1 MKIAVLPEGPQIQEL
16 LESDQSGPVVMLNL
30 LRFKESADDGSGSG
44 LDAYRRYA
52 LRMREIVE
60 GAGGRFLWSGRVDS
74 QVIGESDV
82 AFDLVGL
89 VEYPSRQAFIA
100 IASSPEV
107 EVIGVDRK
115 AGLEGQW
122 LIACTETAL

>member
-1 MKIAVLPEGPQIQEL
+1 MRIAVLPEGSQIEEL
-16 LESDQSGPVVMLNL
+16 LTSTNSGPVVMLNL

-44 LDAYRRYA
+44 VDAYRRYA
-52 LRMREIVE
+52 TRMKEIVE
-60 GAGGRFLWSGRVDS
+60 GAGGRFLWSGRIDS

-82 AFDLVGL
+82 AFDMVGL
-89 VEYPSRQAFIA
+89 VEYPSRQAFLT

-107 EVIGVDRK
+107 EVIGADRK

-122 LIACTETAL
+122 LIACSESGL